1 MYLENLSV
9 NDKAFIYNDF
19 CVTDGSLYVPGWITP
34 ADVSGNEYNATG
46 ILLKIE
52 VLSGRRLRAQFVDA
66 AQAQSIARGNQKS
79 PPVLDASGYK
89 NAILAQINDLYR
101 ATIFGTVGCDELQRE
116 NTLRT
121 LTLYSVE
128 TLNGFTK
135 ISDLL
140 RYAKS

>member
-1 MYLENLSV
+1 M
-9 NDKAFIYNDF
+9 
-19 CVTDGSLYVPGWITP
+19 T
-34 ADVSGNEYNATG
+34 TG

-66 AQAQSIARGNQKS
+66 TQAQSIARGNQKS
-79 PPVLDASGYK
+79 SPVLDDSGYK

-101 ATIFGTVGCDELQRE
+101 TTIFGTVDCDELQRE

-121 LTLYSVE
+121 LTLYSME
-128 TLNGFTK
+128 TLNSFDK

-140 RYAKS
+140 RYAKSGSK